1 MLEYWR
7 CPVCKEAYPPP
18 TPRCPNDGATLE
30 LTQTLIGQVL
40 DNKFRIESLLG
51 VGGMGAVYRA
61 MHLHLECYFAVK
73 VLHPR
78 MVADEAAIER
88 FRREAKAA
96 RRIHHPNAIEVTDFG
111 VTDEKLVY
119 LVMEIVEGH
128 LLRDLIR
135 EGAFD
140 YHRATEILCQ
150 VCSAIQEAHEKQ
162 ILHRDLKPENIIV
175 RKEGH
180 QERVKVLD
188 FGLAKLL
195 EPDQPG
201 ERLHVLSKAGYLM
214 GTPQYMSP
222 EQCKGQDLKQ
232 QSDIYALGVVAYEML
247 SGQSPFHSPTQ
258 IGYLDRHINATP
270 APLSSI
276 APNVPLCIERVIM
289 TALKKAPDDR
299 QHSADELAKQ
309 LRNAVRE
316 ADEQIHQPTIAFQLP
331 SNKITMSVTAETEA
345 PSRREVQRSLPI
357 ADSRPVAVSAAPIP
371 EVAQPVAQPARAV
384 LPIVASDAAV
394 PVHLNSKPA
403 SKLNAPMISIAA
415 IIALMLGAGGYAYW
429 SSGGKGEVRKEG
441 EQPVQMTI
449 TDKFG
454 DEMARIP
461 GGNFRMGRNGSKL
474 TEEGP
479 EHIVTVNSFY
489 LDKNEVTNEQY
500 ERFVIATGYRKPL
513 HWKDGLFEPE
523 DAARPVTHVT
533 WTDADN
539 YCRWKGKRLPL
550 EKEWEYAASGGDER
564 RIYPWGNEWS
574 PDLANVGSKETKP
587 APIDMFK
594 KDASRFGVLGLAG
607 NVSEWV
613 ADYLTSYDPS
623 KSSSSQRFRVIR
635 GGNFKIS
642 QEIAPEVSRATYRQ
656 WDYPEQRADPDS
668 LKSYS
673 GETLQVVGLRCA
685 KDFAQ

>member
-403 SKLNAPMISIAA
+403 SKFNAPMIGIAA
-415 IIALMLGAGGYAYW
+415 AVIMLTLGAAVYTYW
-429 SSGGKGEVRKEG
+429 FSAEKGAARQEDKLL
-441 EQPVQMTI
+441 TI
-449 TDKFG
+449 PKTIKDRFG
-454 DEMARIP
+454 DEMAGIM
-461 GGNFRMGRNGSKL
+461 GGNFIMGRNDSDR
-474 TEEGP
+474 EEERP
-479 EHIVTVNSFY
+479 AHKATVNSFY

-500 ERFVIATGYRKPL
+500 KRFITATGHRKPL
-513 HWKDGLFEPE
+513 NWEEGLLQSD
-523 DAARPVTHVT
+523 DATRPVTHVT
-533 WTDADN
+533 WTDADD
-539 YCRWKGKRLPL
+539 YCRWADKRLPT
-550 EKEWEYAASGGDER
+550 EKEWEYTACGGAEGR
-564 RIYPWGNEWS
+564 VYPWGNEWV
-574 PDLANVGSKETKP
+574 PGFANVGSGESKP
-587 APIDMFK
+587 APIDMFLR
-594 KDASRFGVLGLAG
+594 DRSTYEVWGLAG

-613 ADYLTSYDPS
+613 ADYLTSYDPRNRASFS
-623 KSSSSQRFRVIR
+623 KYRVIR
-635 GGNFKIS
+635 GGNFKD
-642 QEIAPEVSRATYRQ
+642 EYKKSRASYRFSE
-656 WDYPEQRADPDS
+656 YPDWPESAKDRQAFQ
-668 LKSYS
+668 
-673 GETLQVVGLRCA
+673 ETLPVVGFRCA
-685 KDFAQ
+685 KDFTQ